1 MAKAK
6 AKTKAK
12 PKKKAPAKKVAPKK
26 AAAKKAPAKQVDP
39 ARPQSLRSAIY
50 QVDDLARAK
59 TFYTALLGKEPYF
72 DQPFYVGYD
81 LDGQELGLHPDLSKI
96 QNGPGGCVAY
106 WRVGDCAAAY
116 AAALAAGG
124 TEVEAPHDVGEGIV
138 TAVVGD
144 PATNLVG
151 LISGAP

>member
-6 AKTKAK
+6 AKKPAAK
-12 PKKKAPAKKVAPKK
+12 RKPPAKKKAAPK
-26 AAAKKAPAKQVDP
+26 AKKAPPVDP

-59 TFYTALLGKEPYF
+59 AFYTALLDKEPYF

-81 LDGQELGLHPDLSKI
+81 LDGQELGLHPDLSKYK
-96 QNGPGGCVAY
+96 NGPGGCVAY
-106 WRVGDCAAAY
+106 WRVGDCDAAFAAAI
-116 AAALAAGG
+116 AAGG
-124 TEVEAPHDVGEGIV
+124 TEIEAPHDVGGGLR

-144 PATNLVG
+144 PCTNLVG
-151 LISGAP
+151 MISGG